1 MYIPI
6 TKTDLSQIIT
16 ESALHDGLELDANSS
31 EQAQVSGLKPFLKSY
46 EMAKDSIIEAILR
59 KWNQTAQL
67 YSDAVMED
75 LGDAALLIGVGD
87 EHTQMLASIHK
98 THLNYLLKELAL
110 FEYRAI
116 LILRYHAS
124 LVARVNQHAKCDRPL
139 PQQASEGGSNADD
152 SRASNR
158 HAPAV
163 TRALED
169 SFARSQY
176 VSKQERDRLCIITGL
191 NSTQIMIWFTNHRRR
206 VASR

>member
-1 MYIPI
+1 MYTPI
-6 TKTDLSQIIT
+6 MKADLSQIIT
-16 ESALHDGLELDANSS
+16 ESALHDGLELDANSP
-31 EQAQVSGLKPFLKSY
+31 EQAQVSGLKSFLKSY
-46 EMAKDSIIEAILR
+46 ETAKDSIIDAILR

-67 YSDAVMED
+67 YSEAVMED
-75 LGDAALLIGVGD
+75 LGDAALLIGLGD

-98 THLNYLLKELAL
+98 THLNFLLKELAL

-124 LVARVNQHAKCDRPL
+124 LVARVNQHAKCDKP
-139 PQQASEGGSNADD
+139 PQQAVEGGSPDD
-152 SRASNR
+152 SRVSNR
-158 HAPAV
+158 HPPAV